1 MKRSFVLSLVAHL
14 LILAILA
21 ALYFLA
27 GPPPPEPRMVEVE
40 LQAPAPPPPAPP
52 PQPPSKPTPPQKP
65 KPQEPVQQPQPPQPT
80 PSPPPAPP
88 PVPPPAT
95 DDNIVPVK
103 PQPKPA
109 DPKPPEPPPPPP
121 KQAEPPPKPAETP
134 PQPPAPPVPP
144 RPSGPPSLRLGADTS
159 LGEIRDNGTGPSC
172 KSPHNLYPAYPP
184 LALQRGEKGSVK
196 LRLHIDSSGD
206 VILAEILESS
216 GHPLLDKAAHDRL
229 VTWHCNP
236 ATDGGAA
243 VLDTLE
249 IQINFLPE

>member
-65 KPQEPVQQPQPPQPT
+65 KPQEPVQQQQPQPT

-109 DPKPPEPPPPPP
+109 DPKPAEPPPPPP

-206 VILAEILESS
+206 VILVEILESS